1 MPALWRRISIFWQ
14 VLRSAGSSCSR
25 LLMAFPLLRIRQE
38 FEDSGTVIFSNR
50 AAPSGFFSTCAD
62 LIRRA
67 VKPKYSQGPLRETID
82 RLLFPTTTIG
92 DLKHRVIIPTI
103 NLTKGSP
110 QIFKTPHNP
119 SLAADK
125 VKRLTDI
132 ALASSSAPTY
142 FPIAE
147 VDDALYADG
156 GLFAASPDYLAV
168 HEAVQFLGQ
177 TDEDIHI
184 LSIGTTTA
192 RYSFAHA
199 NGIDLGI
206 LSWSLRNRLIRVT
219 LAAQQQSV
227 EFMMR
232 HRFGERYLRL
242 DAEQSSDQEA
252 RLALDVATDDAK
264 KTLRALAKSTI
275 QAYKKNK
282 TLNAFMQHEAAA
294 ATFYNG

>member
-1 MPALWRRISIFWQ
+1 
-14 VLRSAGSSCSR
+14 V
-25 LLMAFPLLRIRQE
+25 
-38 FEDSGTVIFSNR
+38 T
-50 AAPSGFFSTCAD
+50 
-62 LIRRA
+62 
-67 VKPKYSQGPLRETID
+67 PKYSQGPLRETID
-82 RLLFPTTTIG
+82 RLLCSTSTIG
-92 DLKHRVIIPTI
+92 DLKHRVIIPAI

-119 SLAADK
+119 ALAADR
-125 VKRLTDI
+125 VRRLTDI
-132 ALASSSAPTY
+132 ALATSSAPTY

-147 VDDALYADG
+147 VDDALYVDG

-192 RYSFAHA
+192 RYSFAYA
-199 NGIDLGI
+199 NGTDLGI
-206 LSWSLRNRLIRVT
+206 LGWSLRNRLIRVT

-275 QAYKKNK
+275 QVYKKNK
-282 TLNAFMQHEAAA
+282 VLNAFMQHEAAA
-294 ATFYNG
+294 VTFYNG